1 MDSVASDSARLSFIE
16 DIAASGALETVVDL
30 LRFFLSRFLFGRLSN
45 TSITCAVGVTDRV

>member
-1 MDSVASDSARLSFIE
+1 MDSVASDSAPLSFIE